1 VSSSRPNREKAGR
14 VIGARVEQKV
24 ASGEGRL
31 GELYARHVPDAIR
44 LAYLLTGD
52 RGLAED
58 LGQDAFVRLYGR
70 FGDLRNPDAFPAYL
84 RRTVVN
90 LANSHFR
97 RRRVERS
104 YLEREGSLTKAPELD
119 TEDRMRVRAA
129 LQALPYRQRAAVVLR
144 YYEDLPEAQTA
155 EILRCRPGT
164 VKSLLSRGLE
174 ALRAELSR
182 SE

>member
-1 VSSSRPNREKAGR
+1 L
-14 VIGARVEQKV
+14 IWARVEEK
-24 ASGEGRL
+24 AAPGEGRL
-31 GELYARHVPDAIR
+31 GDLYARHVPDAVR

-52 RGLAED
+52 RVLAED
-58 LGQDAFVRLYGR
+58 LAQDAFVRLYGR

-104 YLEREGSLTKAPELD
+104 YLEREGSLVQAPELQ
-119 TEDRMRVRAA
+119 TEDRMRVRTA
-129 LQALPYRQRAAVVLR
+129 LQALPYRQRAAMVLR
-144 YYEDLPEAQTA
+144 YYEDLPEAQMA

-174 ALRAELSR
+174 ALRTELLR